1 LLFDLLLKDDCIWE
15 EAPNLHAELK
25 LILTQALLG
34 DSLAADYLLFYLIS
48 DMYVECLCFSQK
60 KKKSIF

>member
-1 LLFDLLLKDDCIWE
+1 MYLTDDCIWE
-15 EAPNLHAELK
+15 EAANIYSELK

-48 DMYVECLCFSQK
+48 SMYVQLLSQFK
-60 KKKSIF
+60 IGLI